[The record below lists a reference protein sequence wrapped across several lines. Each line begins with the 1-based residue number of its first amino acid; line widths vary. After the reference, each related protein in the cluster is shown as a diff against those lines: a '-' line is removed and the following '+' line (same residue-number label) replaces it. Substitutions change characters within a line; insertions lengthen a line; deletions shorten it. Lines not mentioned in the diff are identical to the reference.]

1 MTEFSEIYGLFLSNI
16 HDYSILQLPD
26 EDITEF
32 LDLLLKKAIPLFD
45 TCRVDLSDRTS
56 VAFNQKLSDTEV
68 DILVSYMMV
77 SYLRPTILN
86 TTNTQK
92 ELTDREFRSYSQANH
107 LKELVNLYTTFVSE
121 AESKKVKYGYKN
133 WGKRNDK

>member
-45 TCRVDLSDRTS
+45 TCRIDLSDRTS

>member
-1 MTEFSEIYGLFLSNI
+1 MTEFEEIYGLFLSSI

-32 LDLLLKKAIPLFD
+32 LDLLLKKSIPLFD
-45 TCRVDLSDRTS
+45 TCRNDLSDRTS
-56 VAFNQKLSDTEV
+56 VAFNQKLTDVEV

-77 SYLRPTILN
+77 SYLRPVILN

-107 LKELVNLYTTFVSE
+107 LKELMNLYTTFVAE
-121 AESKKVKYGYKN
+121 AESKKAKYGYKN